1 MHFFYLI
8 LFVFTLV
15 NGLPLTSSTAGA
27 TDFSDPFALKPIDAR
42 AIISRS
48 VEPRVVES
56 SFLETRQSTVP
67 GAYIIEFKTGYVSS
81 LHIHPIY
88 SGVLTYVLQSH
99 DALYAYLKEKNVT
112 YEIRYVY
119 NSPNIF
125 MGVSIQLNDGT
136 DYAKVVGWEG
146 IEKITPVHVVIIP
159 PPPAGSEALPA
170 DN

>member
-15 NGLPLTSSTAGA
+15 NGLPLTSSTAGNL
-27 TDFSDPFALKPIDAR
+27 DISNPFVSKPIDAR
-42 AIISRS
+42 PVISRS
-48 VEPRVVES
+48 VDPRVVES

-67 GAYIIEFKTGYVSS
+67 GAYIIEFKEGYVSS
-81 LHIHPIY
+81 LRIHPIY
-88 SGVLTYVLQSH
+88 SGSLTYVLQSH

-119 NSPNIF
+119 NYPNIF

-146 IEKITPVHVVIIP
+146 IGTMTPVHVVIIP
-159 PPPAGSEALPA
+159 PLAGSEALPV